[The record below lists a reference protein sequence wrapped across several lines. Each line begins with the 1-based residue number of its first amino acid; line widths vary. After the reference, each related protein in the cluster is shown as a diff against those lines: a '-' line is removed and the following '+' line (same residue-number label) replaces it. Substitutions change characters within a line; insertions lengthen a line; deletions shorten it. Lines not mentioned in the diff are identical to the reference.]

1 MRHLN
6 TVEDLVIDPSF
17 RRWILHHDPEA
28 RAQWQAYLSAHPE
41 KKALVEKAKLLL
53 EELPRVNY
61 QMSKQE
67 LSVLW
72 HQIERKSEQTV
83 SPIPIVAGKVR
94 KFPWYYLAASITALL
109 LIAGAGF
116 WYFHTQN
123 AITTYRTQY
132 GETRQIT
139 LPDGSRVTLN
149 ANSTLY
155 FNAQQFSQQSRSV
168 WMKGEAFFEVNRLA
182 TDEGKAAKFAVHTD
196 DLEVEVLGTEF
207 NVNTRRLSTK
217 VVLTTGKIRLNL
229 ARMEGN
235 LPIIMHPGEMVT
247 YTSEQK
253 TVKKE
258 NVNLNVHTAW
268 KQHELIFEDT
278 PVREI
283 IALLEDNYGL
293 KINLQNKEAA
303 NRHYTG
309 TFKNPNPDIILM
321 ALTALFK
328 LEMERHDHIIILK

>member
-6 TVEDLVIDPSF
+6 TVEDIVIDPSF
-17 RRWILHHDPEA
+17 KRWILHHDPEA
-28 RAQWQAYLSAHPE
+28 SAQWQAYLAAHPE
-41 KKALVEKAKLLL
+41 KKALVEKAILLL

-61 QMSKQE
+61 QMSEQE

-83 SPIPIVAGKVR
+83 LPIPIVARKVR
-94 KFPWYYLAASITALL
+94 KLSWYYLAASITALL

-116 WYFHTQN
+116 WYFHIQN

-132 GETRQIT
+132 GETRQVT

-149 ANSTLY
+149 AHSTLH
-155 FNAQQFSQQSRSV
+155 FNARQFSPQSRNV
-168 WMKGEAFFEVNRLA
+168 WMQGEAFFEVNRMA
-182 TDEGKAAKFAVHTD
+182 TSDGKTAKFIVHTN
-196 DLEVEVLGTEF
+196 DLEVEVLGTQF
-207 NVNTRRLSTK
+207 NINTRRTGTK
-217 VVLTTGKIRLNL
+217 VVLTEGKVRLNL
-229 ARMEGN
+229 ARMNGN
-235 LPIIMHPGEMVT
+235 PPIVMHPGEMVT

-268 KQHELIFEDT
+268 KQHTLIFEDT

-293 KINLQNKEAA
+293 KISLQNKEAA